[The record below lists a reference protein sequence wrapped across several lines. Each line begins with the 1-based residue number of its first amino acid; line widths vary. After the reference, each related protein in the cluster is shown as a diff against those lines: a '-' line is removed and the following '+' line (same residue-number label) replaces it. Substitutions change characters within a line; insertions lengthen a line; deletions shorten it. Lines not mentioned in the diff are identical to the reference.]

1 MYWKRPQ
8 VLGVDLNRSE
18 GAGTHGA
25 AAPAA
30 ANRLSPEV
38 LKPVGG
44 QLGIAPRVLDVL
56 VAEPRLQRAG
66 VVAGIGQGVAAAVP
80 QHMRVDRERHFGPL
94 SDPAE

>member
-8 VLGVDLNRSE
+8 VLGVEPESFWTGVR
-18 GAGTHGA
+18 GA

>member
-18 GAGTHGA
+18 GGGYARSGCPRGR
-25 AAPAA
+25 
-30 ANRLSPEV
+30 RLPPEV
-38 LKPVGG
+38 LEPVRR
-44 QLGIAPRVLDVL
+44 QLGIAHRVLDVL